1 MCNIDFKRGFL
12 LINISAI
19 MNESNTLCERRAET
33 PNYRFYKAKSPGI
46 NAGIIVAIVL
56 PIIFVLIVVIGI
68 NYF

>member
-1 MCNIDFKRGFL
+1 
-12 LINISAI
+12 
-19 MNESNTLCERRAET
+19 MNESNTLFELETRAET

-56 PIIFVLIVVIGI
+56 PIIFVLIVVIGM

>member
-1 MCNIDFKRGFL
+1 MCNIDFKWGFL

-19 MNESNTLCERRAET
+19 MNESNTLFEPRAET